1 MKSIHILLVEDN
13 EGDILLTTEALEES
27 KIINELTVMRNGKDA
42 IDFILKKGDHIDTPM
57 PDLILLDIN
66 IPLKNGH
73 EVLEIIKNTESVK
86 SIPVIMLTTS
96 STETDIQ
103 KSYKNHANCYITK
116 PVDVSDF
123 LECIIK
129 TGEFWLNIVSLPR

>member
-42 IDFILKKGDHIDTPM
+42 IDFILKKGAHIDTPM

-73 EVLEIIKNTESVK
+73 EVLEIIKK
-86 SIPVIMLTTS
+86 
-96 STETDIQ
+96 
-103 KSYKNHANCYITK
+103 
-116 PVDVSDF
+116 
-123 LECIIK
+123 
-129 TGEFWLNIVSLPR
+129 LNR